1 MKKSPSFNLVII
13 PVVALLLITGCKK
26 NSSSSVPLITTT
38 QVSSIDSTTAIG
50 GGDIFSDGGDLV
62 TARGV
67 CWSSGTPLPTIS
79 DNKTSDGQGTSS
91 FSSSL
96 TGLTKGT
103 LYYVRAYATNI
114 VGTAYGQAVSFTT
127 LSPNNSNPPPVT
139 SQAITLDATN
149 IAAITATLNGSVPSG
164 SSISDVSF
172 DYGLTNTYGSN
183 MPAVLGP
190 SSSGTLLVTA
200 DISGLLA
207 YTVYHFRVVL
217 NTTGGV
223 IYGDDKIFMTTY

>member
-1 MKKSPSFNLVII
+1 MKKLPAFNLVII
-13 PVVALLLITGCKK
+13 LVVALLLITGCKK
-26 NSSSSVPLITTT
+26 NSSSSVPLLTTT
-38 QVSSIDSTTAIG
+38 QVSSIDSTTAIS
-50 GGDIFSDGGDLV
+50 GGDIFSDGGDPV

-67 CWSSGTPLPTIS
+67 CWSSSPLPTIT

-103 LYYVRAYATNI
+103 LYYVRAYATNL

-127 LSPNNSNPPPVT
+127 LSPSNVNP
-139 SQAITLDATN
+139 SQATTLDATN

-164 SSISDVSF
+164 SLISDVSF

-183 MPAVLGP
+183 VPAVLGP
-190 SSSGTLLVTA
+190 SSSGTQILVTSN
-200 DISGLLA
+200 ISGLVA

-217 NTTGGV
+217 NTTGGLT
-223 IYGDDKIFMTTY
+223 YGNDKTFMTTY